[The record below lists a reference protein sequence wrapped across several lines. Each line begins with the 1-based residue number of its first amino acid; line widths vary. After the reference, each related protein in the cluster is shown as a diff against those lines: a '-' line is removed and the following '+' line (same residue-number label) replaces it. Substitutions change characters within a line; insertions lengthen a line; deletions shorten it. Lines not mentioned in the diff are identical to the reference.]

1 MAGAVIS
8 RRQFLIVTGMGALTL
23 LSGCGRDVSG
33 AKKAVESYLDA
44 LSSFDDAEELLG
56 DHAGDLDSLGIS
68 AEDFFAAFF
77 AGFSY
82 EVGEASG
89 DGDTATVPVT
99 ITSRVLS
106 DVFGAMGDAYTDLSL
121 ENPNHSAEESE
132 LYGIA
137 CQALNKALAQT
148 QPKQSQADVVCS
160 YDKGEWSVSDDGKQ
174 AVLSILLGS

>member
-1 MAGAVIS
+1 MAGSVIS
-8 RRQFLIVTGMGALTL
+8 RRQFLVVSGIGALTL

-33 AKKAVESYLDA
+33 AKKAVESYLDT
-44 LSSFDDAEELLG
+44 LSSPDDAKELLG
-56 DHAGDLDSLGIS
+56 DSAETLDSLGIT

-82 EVGEASG
+82 EVGEAVG
-89 DGDTATVPVT
+89 DGDSATVPVT
-99 ITSRVLS
+99 ISSRALS
-106 DVFGAMGDAYTDLSL
+106 DVFSAMGDAYTDLSL

-137 CQALNKALAQT
+137 GQAMNKALAQT
-148 QPKQSQADVVCS
+148 QPKQSQADVACS
-160 YDKGEWSVSDDGKQ
+160 YDKGTWSVSDDGKQ